1 MAIFFSADSSFGDG
15 GSHSLPGHDDHVFP
29 FLIRGLPHLESSP
42 ATGSLPV
49 KCWWGHDSTAKGDDA
64 GRRIRSIEDLPRPG
78 APRRFSP
85 WGASG
90 NDHGGYELKLQIVEH
105 LKDAGLD
112 ILDAGSDSA
121 EIVRY
126 PCYAA
131 KVAGA
136 VSRGRCPAA
145 F

>member
-1 MAIFFSADSSFGDG
+1 
-15 GSHSLPGHDDHVFP
+15 
-29 FLIRGLPHLESSP
+29 
-42 ATGSLPV
+42 
-49 KCWWGHDSTAKGDDA
+49 
-64 GRRIRSIEDLPRPG
+64 
-78 APRRFSP
+78 
-85 WGASG
+85 
-90 NDHGGYELKLQIVEH
+90 VEH

-112 ILDAGSDSA
+112 IVDVGSDSA